1 MPFYKRGFLYL
12 IRKCGKSI
20 LLLLIFLF
28 VNSMILSTNMILHA
42 TESTEAAMREKA
54 GAKVVCEISDTT
66 YPITDKEADTIKDLA
81 GVTSINRM
89 GRQSA
94 YLTDFSPVTASTSAE
109 PDNLK
114 VSLLSYDDMD
124 TDSPFADQ
132 SYRLTDG
139 ELIRPETKYSA
150 VINAQFAE
158 ANGLQIGD
166 TLSFESE
173 SGKTVTVKVIGEYLT
188 GNESQQENT
197 TLAVYRMENQIYID
211 NTAYVELFDGSGFY
225 KVSAYTG
232 QPELL
237 DTLAE
242 SIQGVLRDKADVTT
256 SDALYQQMKAP
267 LTQITRVVSLM
278 RLLTFFTGTVIV
290 SLLLCMWMRSRQ
302 KEMAVFI
309 SMGEQKIIIFLQALL
324 EAAVVFLIALI
335 GSCGLGSLASGWLQD
350 LLLSSV
356 ETSVSLQV
364 SLQFTDIALLLGIGS
379 GVVVIAVL
387 LSLLPVIR
395 ANPKDILSR
404 MEG

>member
-12 IRKCGKSI
+12 MRKCGKSV

-42 TESTEAAMREKA
+42 TESTEAAMQEKA
-54 GAKVVCEISDTT
+54 GAKVVCEISDTAN
-66 YPITDKEADTIKDLA
+66 PITDKEAEMIKNLA
-81 GVTSINRM
+81 EVTSINRM
-89 GRQSA
+89 GQQSA
-94 YLTDFSPVTASTSAE
+94 YLTDLAPVTASASTE

-114 VSLLSYDDMD
+114 VSLLSFDDMD
-124 TDSPFADQ
+124 TD
-132 SYRLTDG
+132 G
-139 ELIRPETKYSA
+139 ELVKPETKYGA
-150 VINAQFAE
+150 VINAGFAE
-158 ANGLQIGD
+158 YNGLQIGD
-166 TLSFESE
+166 TLSFETE
-173 SGKTVTVKVIGEYLT
+173 NGKAVTVEVIGEYLT
-188 GNESQQENT
+188 GNESQQENN

-211 NTAYVELFDGSGFY
+211 NTAYLELFDGSGFY

-237 DTLAE
+237 DPLAE
-242 SIQGVLRDKADVTT
+242 SIQGILQDKADITT

-278 RLLTFFTGTVIV
+278 RLLTFFAGTVIV

-309 SMGEQKIIIFLQALL
+309 SLGEQKATIFLQALL
-324 EAAVVFLIALI
+324 EAAAVFLIALLC
-335 GSCGLGSLASGWLQD
+335 SCGLGSLAAGSLTE

-356 ETSVSLQV
+356 ETGVSLQV

>member
-12 IRKCGKSI
+12 IRKRGKSI

-150 VINAQFAE
+150 IINAQFAE

-211 NTAYVELFDGSGFY
+211 NTA
-225 KVSAYTG
+225 
-232 QPELL
+232 P
-237 DTLAE
+237 TL
-242 SIQGVLRDKADVTT
+242 QL
-256 SDALYQQMKAP
+256 
-267 LTQITRVVSLM
+267 
-278 RLLTFFTGTVIV
+278 
-290 SLLLCMWMRSRQ
+290 
-302 KEMAVFI
+302 
-309 SMGEQKIIIFLQALL
+309 
-324 EAAVVFLIALI
+324 
-335 GSCGLGSLASGWLQD
+335 
-350 LLLSSV
+350 
-356 ETSVSLQV
+356 TSVAV
-364 SLQFTDIALLLGIGS
+364 SPVIASNTIKIEPNASDSHSGVNSSSYKYYIKEEGGQFTYNKRNNNNNRISCSWRKRNRI
-379 GVVVIAVL
+379 
-387 LSLLPVIR
+387 
-395 ANPKDILSR
+395 
-404 MEG
+404 

>member
-12 IRKCGKSI
+12 IRKRGKSV
-20 LLLLIFLF
+20 LLLLIFLL
-28 VNSMILSTNMILHA
+28 VNSMILGTNMILHA

-54 GAKVVCEISDTT
+54 RAKVVCEISDTA
-66 YPITDKEADTIKDLA
+66 YPITDKEAETIKNLA
-81 GVTSINRM
+81 GVTSVNRM

-94 YLTDFSPVTASTSAE
+94 YLTDFAPVTASTSTE

-132 SYRLTDG
+132 SYRLTEG
-139 ELIRPETKYSA
+139 EWITPDTQNAA
-150 VINAQFAE
+150 VINARFAD
-158 ANGLQIGD
+158 ANSLQIGD
-166 TLSFESE
+166 TLSFEAE

-188 GNESQQENT
+188 GNESQQENAA
-197 TLAVYRMENQIYID
+197 LAVYRLENQIYID
-211 NTAYVELFDGSGFY
+211 NTAYLELFDGSGFY

-237 DTLAE
+237 DPLAE
-242 SIQGVLRDKADVTT
+242 SIQGVLRDKADVTA

-290 SLLLCMWMRSRQ
+290 SLLLCMWMRNRQ

-335 GSCGLGSLASGWLQD
+335 GSCGLGSPASSWLQD

-356 ETSVSLQV
+356 ETGVSLQV
-364 SLQFTDIALLLGIGS
+364 SLQFTDIALLLGIGG
-379 GVVVIAVL
+379 GVTVIAVL
-387 LSLLPVIR
+387 LSLLPAIR

>member
-12 IRKCGKSI
+12 IRKRGKSV

-42 TESTEAAMREKA
+42 TENTEAAMREKA
-54 GAKVVCEISDTT
+54 GAKVVCEISDTA
-66 YPITDKEADTIKDLA
+66 YPITDKEAETIKNLA
-81 GVTSINRM
+81 EVTSINRM

-94 YLTDFSPVTASTSAE
+94 YLTDLAPVTASISTE

-139 ELIRPETKYSA
+139 EQYGA
-150 VINAQFAE
+150 VINAGFAD

-166 TLSFESE
+166 TLSFEAE
-173 SGKTVTVKVIGEYLT
+173 NGKTVTVEVIGEYLT
-188 GNESQQENT
+188 GNESQQENN

-211 NTAYVELFDGSGFY
+211 NTAYLELFDGSGFY
-225 KVSAYTG
+225 KVSAYTS
-232 QPELL
+232 QPEFL
-237 DTLAE
+237 DSLAE
-242 SIQGVLRDKADVTT
+242 SIQGVLQDKADVTT

-278 RLLTFFTGTVIV
+278 RLLTFFAGTVIV
-290 SLLLCMWMRSRQ
+290 SLLLCMWMRSGQ

-309 SMGEQKIIIFLQALL
+309 SLGEQKAIIFLQALL
-324 EAAVVFLIALI
+324 EAAAVFLIALLC
-335 GSCGLGSLASGWLQD
+335 SCGLGSLVAGRLTE

-356 ETSVSLQV
+356 ETGVSLQV

>member
-12 IRKCGKSI
+12 IRKRGKSI

-89 GRQSA
+89 GGQSA

-173 SGKTVTVKVIGEYLT
+173 SGKTVTVEVIGEYLT

-242 SIQGVLRDKADVTT
+242 SIQGVLQDKADVTT

>member
-12 IRKCGKSI
+12 IRKRGKSI

-158 ANGLQIGD
+158 ANGLHIGD

-173 SGKTVTVKVIGEYLT
+173 SGKTVTVEVIGEYLT

>member
-12 IRKCGKSI
+12 IRKRGKSI

-139 ELIRPETKYSA
+139 ELIRPETKYGA
-150 VINAQFAE
+150 VINAQFANV
-158 ANGLQIGD
+158 NGLQIGD
-166 TLSFESE
+166 TLSFEAE
-173 SGKTVTVKVIGEYLT
+173 NGKTVT
-188 GNESQQENT
+188 
-197 TLAVYRMENQIYID
+197 VYRMENQIYID

>member
-12 IRKCGKSI
+12 MRKRGKSV

-42 TESTEAAMREKA
+42 TESTEAAMQEKA
-54 GAKVVCEISDTT
+54 GAKVVCEISDIA
-66 YPITDKEADTIKDLA
+66 YPITDKEAETIKNLVE
-81 GVTSINRM
+81 VTSINRM

-94 YLTDFSPVTASTSAE
+94 YLTDLAPVTASTSPE

-114 VSLLSYDDMD
+114 VSLLSFDDMD

-139 ELIRPETKYSA
+139 ELIKPETKYGA
-150 VINAQFAE
+150 VINAGFAD

-166 TLSFESE
+166 TLSFEAE
-173 SGKTVTVKVIGEYLT
+173 NGKTVTVEVIGEYLT
-188 GNESQQENT
+188 GNESQQENN

-211 NTAYVELFDGSGFY
+211 NTAYLELFDGSGFY
-225 KVSAYTG
+225 KVSAYTS
-232 QPELL
+232 QPEFL
-237 DTLAE
+237 DSLAE
-242 SIQGVLRDKADVTT
+242 SIQGVLQDKADVTT

-278 RLLTFFTGTVIV
+278 RLLTFFAGTVIV
-290 SLLLCMWMRSRQ
+290 SLLLCMWMRSGQ

-309 SMGEQKIIIFLQALL
+309 SLGEQKAIIFLQALL
-324 EAAVVFLIALI
+324 EAAAVFLIALLC
-335 GSCGLGSLASGWLQD
+335 SCGLGSLVAGRLTE

-356 ETSVSLQV
+356 ETGVSLQV

>member
-12 IRKCGKSI
+12 IRKRGKSI

-166 TLSFESE
+166 ALSFEAE

>member
-12 IRKCGKSI
+12 IRKRGKSI

-211 NTAYVELFDGSGFY
+211 TTAYVELFDGSGFY